1 MFYLLIKI
9 EVLSH
14 VRLYFLLSL
23 NIALFIN
30 KDQSRIYSNFMF
42 VESRAPL
49 IAQPR
54 RFRIPRK
61 SY

>member
-1 MFYLLIKI
+1 MFYLLIQI

-14 VRLYFLLSL
+14 VRLYFLLYL
-23 NIALFIN
+23 NIALFMN
-30 KDQSRIYSNFMF
+30 KDESRIYSNFMF

-54 RFRIPRK
+54 RFRISRK